1 MKILGR
7 IARGERK
14 KPMLSEIQGGNIP
27 VPTPV
32 VQPNVVMPAPVSTTQ
47 EAKTEPAAPKVQAPK
62 PVEIKVDMEKLKAN
76 LDESIARLNETMRDG
91 GRNLNFAIDSSTAGS
106 FVVVVKNTDTGEVI
120 RKIPNDAVIRIA
132 HSIDALKGILH
143 NALT

>member
-1 MKILGR
+1 
-7 IARGERK
+7 
-14 KPMLSEIQGGNIP
+14 MLSEIQSGNRP

-32 VQPNVVMPAPVSTTQ
+32 VQPSTATPAPISSAQ
-47 EAKTEPAAPKVQAPK
+47 EAKAEPATPKVQAPK
-62 PVEIKVDMEKLKAN
+62 PVDIKVDMEKLKAN
-76 LDESIARLNETMRDG
+76 LDESIARLNESMRDG
-91 GRNLNFAIDSSTAGS
+91 GRNLNFALDPSTAGS

-132 HSIDALKGILH
+132 HSIDALKGMLH

>member
-1 MKILGR
+1 
-7 IARGERK
+7 
-14 KPMLSEIQGGNIP
+14 MLSEIQGGNIP
-27 VPTPV
+27 VPIPV
-32 VQPNVVMPAPVSTTQ
+32 AQPNVVMPASVSTAQ
-47 EAKTEPAAPKVQAPK
+47 EAKAEPATPRVQAPK

-91 GRNLNFAIDSSTAGS
+91 GRNLNFAIDQNTAGS
-106 FVVVVKNTDTGEVI
+106 FVVLVKNTDTGEVI

-132 HSIDALKGILH
+132 HSIDALKGMLH

>member
-1 MKILGR
+1 
-7 IARGERK
+7 
-14 KPMLSEIQGGNIP
+14 MLSEIQGGNIP
-27 VPTPV
+27 VPIPV
-32 VQPNVVMPAPVSTTQ
+32 AQPNVVMPAPVSTAQ
-47 EAKTEPAAPKVQAPK
+47 EAKAESATPRVQAPK

-91 GRNLNFAIDSSTAGS
+91 GRNLNFAIDQNTAGS
-106 FVVVVKNTDTGEVI
+106 FVVLVKNTDTGEVI

-132 HSIDALKGILH
+132 HSIDALKGMLH

>member
-1 MKILGR
+1 
-7 IARGERK
+7 
-14 KPMLSEIQGGNIP
+14 MLSEIKSGNRP

-32 VQPNVVMPAPVSTTQ
+32 VQPSVGVPASVSPAQDAKAEPAP
-47 EAKTEPAAPKVQAPK
+47 PKVQAPK
-62 PVEIKVDMEKLKAN
+62 PIDIKVDMEKLKAN

-91 GRNLNFAIDSSTAGS
+91 GRNLNFALDTSTAGS

-132 HSIDALKGILH
+132 HSIDALKGMLH

>member
-1 MKILGR
+1 METLGR
-7 IARGERK
+7 FVRGERK
-14 KPMLSEIQGGNIP
+14 KPMLSEIQGGNSP

-32 VQPNVVMPAPVSTTQ
+32 AQPNVAMPAPVSTAH
-47 EAKTEPAAPKVQAPK
+47 EVRTEPSAPKVQAPK

-91 GRNLNFAIDSSTAGS
+91 GRNLNFAIDQNTSGS
-106 FVVVVKNTDTGEVI
+106 FVVLVKNTDTGEII

-132 HSIDALKGILH
+132 HSIDALKGMLH

>member
-1 MKILGR
+1 MEILVR

-32 VQPNVVMPAPVSTTQ
+32 VQPNVVMLGPVSTAQ
-47 EAKTEPAAPKVQAPK
+47 EAKAEPAAPKVQAPK
-62 PVEIKVDMEKLKAN
+62 PVDIKVDMEKLKAN

-91 GRNLNFAIDSSTAGS
+91 GRDLNFAIDSSTAGS

-132 HSIDALKGILH
+132 HSIDALKGMLH

>member
-1 MKILGR
+1 
-7 IARGERK
+7 
-14 KPMLSEIQGGNIP
+14 MLSEIQGGNIP

-32 VQPNVVMPAPVSTTQ
+32 AQPNVVMPASVSTPQ
-47 EAKTEPAAPKVQAPK
+47 EIRAEPNVPKVQVLK
-62 PVEIKVDMEKLKAN
+62 PLDIKVDMEKLKAN

-91 GRNLNFAIDSSTAGS
+91 GRNLNFAIDQNTSGS
-106 FVVVVKNTDTGEVI
+106 FVVLVKNTDTGEVI

-132 HSIDALKGILH
+132 HSIDALKGMLH

>member
-1 MKILGR
+1 
-7 IARGERK
+7 
-14 KPMLSEIQGGNIP
+14 MLSEIQGGNIP
-27 VPTPV
+27 VPIPIA
-32 VQPNVVMPAPVSTTQ
+32 QPNVVMPAPVSTAQ
-47 EAKTEPAAPKVQAPK
+47 EAKAEPATPRVQAPK

-91 GRNLNFAIDSSTAGS
+91 GRNLNFAIDQNTAGS
-106 FVVVVKNTDTGEVI
+106 FVVLVKNTDTGEVI

-132 HSIDALKGILH
+132 HSIDALKGMLH

>member
-1 MKILGR
+1 MENLWC

-14 KPMLSEIQGGNIP
+14 KPMLSEIQSGNSQ

-32 VQPNVVMPAPVSTTQ
+32 AQPKVVMPAPVSTPQ
-47 EAKTEPAAPKVQAPK
+47 EIRTEPAVPKVQVPK
-62 PVEIKVDMEKLKAN
+62 PVDIKVDMEKLKAN
-76 LDESIARLNETMRDG
+76 LDESIARLNESMRDG
-91 GRNLNFAIDSSTAGS
+91 GRNLNFSIDDKTAGS

-132 HSIDALKGILH
+132 HSIDALKGMLH

>member
-1 MKILGR
+1 MEILGH
-7 IARGERK
+7 IVRGERK
-14 KPMLSEIQGGNIP
+14 KPMLSEIQGGNSP

-32 VQPNVVMPAPVSTTQ
+32 VQPNVVMPIPVPKTQ
-47 EAKTEPAAPKVQAPK
+47 EAKAEPVAPKVQAPK
-62 PVEIKVDMEKLKAN
+62 PVDIKVDMEKIKAN
-76 LDESIARLNETMRDG
+76 LDESIARLNESMRDG
-91 GRNLNFAIDSSTAGS
+91 GRNLNFAIDDKTAGS

-132 HSIDALKGILH
+132 HSIDALKGMLH

>member
-1 MKILGR
+1 
-7 IARGERK
+7 
-14 KPMLSEIQGGNIP
+14 MLSEIQGGNST

-32 VQPNVVMPAPVSTTQ
+32 VQPNVVIPAPVSTAR
-47 EAKTEPAAPKVQAPK
+47 EVRSEPAAPKVQAPK

-132 HSIDALKGILH
+132 HSIDALKGMLH

>member
-1 MKILGR
+1 
-7 IARGERK
+7 
-14 KPMLSEIQGGNIP
+14 MLSEIQGGNIP

-32 VQPNVVMPAPVSTTQ
+32 AQPKVVMPAPVSTAQ
-47 EAKTEPAAPKVQAPK
+47 EAKAEPATPKVQAPK

-91 GRNLNFAIDSSTAGS
+91 GRNLNFAIDQNTSGS
-106 FVVVVKNTDTGEVI
+106 FVVLVKNTDTGEVI
-120 RKIPNDAVIRIA
+120 RKIPNDAVLRIA
-132 HSIDALKGILH
+132 HSIDALKGMLH

>member
-1 MKILGR
+1 
-7 IARGERK
+7 
-14 KPMLSEIQGGNIP
+14 
-27 VPTPV
+27 
-32 VQPNVVMPAPVSTTQ
+32 MPAPVSTAQ
-47 EAKTEPAAPKVQAPK
+47 EVKAEPAAPKVQAPK
-62 PVEIKVDMEKLKAN
+62 PVDIKVDMAKLKAN

-120 RKIPNDAVIRIA
+120 RKIPNDAVLRIA
-132 HSIDALKGILH
+132 HSIDALKGMLH

>member
-1 MKILGR
+1 
-7 IARGERK
+7 
-14 KPMLSEIQGGNIP
+14 MLSEIQGGNIL

-32 VQPNVVMPAPVSTTQ
+32 AQPNVAMPAPVSTAH
-47 EAKTEPAAPKVQAPK
+47 EVRTEPAAPKVQAPK

-91 GRNLNFAIDSSTAGS
+91 GRNLNFAIDQNTSGS
-106 FVVVVKNTDTGEVI
+106 FVVLVKNTDTGEVI

-132 HSIDALKGILH
+132 HSIDALKGMLH

>member
-1 MKILGR
+1 
-7 IARGERK
+7 
-14 KPMLSEIQGGNIP
+14 ML

-32 VQPNVVMPAPVSTTQ
+32 VQPNVVMPVPVSTAH
-47 EAKTEPAAPKVQAPK
+47 EARTETAAPKVQAPK
-62 PVEIKVDMEKLKAN
+62 PVDIKVDMEKLKAN
-76 LDESIARLNETMRDG
+76 LDESIARLNESMRDG
-91 GRNLNFAIDSSTAGS
+91 GRNLNFAIDDKTAGS

-132 HSIDALKGILH
+132 HSIDALKGMLH

>member
-1 MKILGR
+1 MENLWC

-32 VQPNVVMPAPVSTTQ
+32 AQPNVVMPAPVSTTQ
-47 EAKTEPAAPKVQAPK
+47 EAKAEPAAPKVQAPK
-62 PVEIKVDMEKLKAN
+62 PIDIKGEMEKLKAN
-76 LDESIARLNETMRDG
+76 VDESIARLNETMRDG

-132 HSIDALKGILH
+132 HSIDALKGMLH

>member
-1 MKILGR
+1 METLGH
-7 IARGERK
+7 IVRGERK

-27 VPTPV
+27 VPRPV
-32 VQPNVVMPAPVSTTQ
+32 AQPSVVMPASVSTAQ
-47 EAKTEPAAPKVQAPK
+47 EAKAEPVAPKVQAPM
-62 PVEIKVDMEKLKAN
+62 PVDIKVDMEKLKAN
-76 LDESIARLNETMRDG
+76 LDESIARLNESMRDG

-132 HSIDALKGILH
+132 HSIDALKGMLH

>member
-1 MKILGR
+1 METLGR
-7 IARGERK
+7 FVRGERK
-14 KPMLSEIQGGNIP
+14 KPMLSEIQGGNSP

-32 VQPNVVMPAPVSTTQ
+32 AQPIVVMPAPVSTAQ
-47 EAKTEPAAPKVQAPK
+47 EAKAEPAAPKVQAPK
-62 PVEIKVDMEKLKAN
+62 PVDIKVDMEKLKAN

-132 HSIDALKGILH
+132 HSIDALKGMLH